1 MCHNTLTL
9 PRVLTDLRYVERVSD
24 VLKICPDTLV
34 LITQSLILSTVTRS
48 GARISVSQRTIV
60 ANDEEVIVPN
70 RWLHRG
76 AIIWVVLGSWYLGRL
91 VGLVDRQIGLGVPG
105 TATLQ
110 SVVLVSRVPPPG
122 LAGDYVCGNSAERN
136 T

>member
-70 RWLHRG
+70 R
-76 AIIWVVLGSWYLGRL
+76 
-91 VGLVDRQIGLGVPG
+91 
-105 TATLQ
+105 
-110 SVVLVSRVPPPG
+110 
-122 LAGDYVCGNSAERN
+122 
-136 T
+136 